1 VDHVGRAT
9 LFVLLA
15 AGLAL
20 FFVQSLRHQR
30 KLRPERGLEGTA
42 KVLRVNSR
50 RQQLGGGSSS
60 FNSGNGFDS
69 DGFDADDALGAVMA
83 MGAVADGLDR
93 WIRGAPP
100 AGANP
105 DGRWLN
111 LTLQLDLPDRE
122 SSVATGNYWFSSNT
136 VVAEGDTWSVGMSP
150 HHPGWFRILFGQRND
165 ADADLSFHAQ
175 LPAIRLPGSAN

>member
-1 VDHVGRAT
+1 MDHFGRAT

-15 AGLAL
+15 AGVTL

-30 KLRPERGLEGTA
+30 RLRPEAGLEGTA
-42 KVLRVNSR
+42 KVVRVNSR

-60 FNSGNGFDS
+60 FDSS
-69 DGFDADDALGAVMA
+69 DGFGSDGVDADDALGAVMA
-83 MGAVADGLDR
+83 LGAVADALDR
-93 WIRGAPP
+93 RIRAAPP
-100 AGANP
+100 AGADP

-122 SSVATGNYWFSSNT
+122 SSVVTGNYWFNSNT
-136 VVAEGDTWSVGMSP
+136 VVAEGDTWSVRMSP

-165 ADADLSFHAQ
+165 ADADLAFHAQ
-175 LPAIRLPGSAN
+175 LPATQLPGSAS